1 MTLRFLLAPVLI
13 CFSLTPALAQGLAQ
27 SAYEQSLLQAIANI
41 QHLNHDQALADTR
54 EFLRQYPTSKLGQ
67 LLYADLLLAKADILP
82 TIGYGLQSKS
92 ELNDLTFEIRQRLSN
107 QQALAYAGYLPENL
121 ISMSENQPYVLV
133 MDQSLSRVYVYRNEQ
148 GMPVLETDYFLSI
161 GLKGFGK
168 QKEGDKK
175 TPIGV
180 YHVTSYIDGE
190 KLPDLYGEG
199 AFPVNYP
206 NVWDKRNKRTGSGI
220 WIHGTPSHTYN
231 RAPWSSDGCMVVS
244 NLDFTSLARYIDP
257 QHQTPV
263 IVVEQV
269 NWITPEQW
277 RDNQRDMLQLL
288 TRWIEDWES
297 NDLDNYSS
305 HYSKNEFIS
314 AYGRD
319 FANWKGHKKWV
330 NGKKTYVNVEFSNLN
345 IFLYPGEQDLMLM
358 QYDQIYRSNNFNN
371 ETAKQL
377 YWRKQQNRWQI
388 VYEGTRPLNKAN
400 ARLASN

>member
-1 MTLRFLLAPVLI
+1 MTIRFLLASILICCSLSPVL
-13 CFSLTPALAQGLAQ
+13 AQDLDQ
-27 SAYEQSLLQAIANI
+27 SSYEQSLLQAIQDI

-54 EFLRQYPTSKLGQ
+54 EFIRQYPTSKIGR

-121 ISMSENQPYVLV
+121 ISLSENQPYVLV

-206 NVWDKRNKRTGSGI
+206 NVWDKRNQRTGSGI

-244 NLDFTSLARYIDP
+244 NPDFASLARYIDP
-257 QHQTPV
+257 LQQTPV

-297 NDLDNYSS
+297 NDLD
-305 HYSKNEFIS
+305 
-314 AYGRD
+314 
-319 FANWKGHKKWV
+319 
-330 NGKKTYVNVEFSNLN
+330 
-345 IFLYPGEQDLMLM
+345 
-358 QYDQIYRSNNFNN
+358 
-371 ETAKQL
+371 
-377 YWRKQQNRWQI
+377 
-388 VYEGTRPLNKAN
+388 
-400 ARLASN
+400 

>member
-1 MTLRFLLAPVLI
+1 
-13 CFSLTPALAQGLAQ
+13 
-27 SAYEQSLLQAIANI
+27 
-41 QHLNHDQALADTR
+41 
-54 EFLRQYPTSKLGQ
+54 
-67 LLYADLLLAKADILP
+67 
-82 TIGYGLQSKS
+82 
-92 ELNDLTFEIRQRLSN
+92 
-107 QQALAYAGYLPENL
+107 
-121 ISMSENQPYVLV
+121 

-168 QKEGDKK
+168 QKRGDKK

-244 NLDFTSLARYIDP
+244 NPDFTSLARYIDP
-257 QHQTPV
+257 LQQTPV
-263 IVVEQV
+263 IVVEEV
-269 NWITPEQW
+269 NWIPPEQW
-277 RDNQRDMLQLL
+277 RNNQRDMLQLL

-297 NDLDNYSS
+297 NDLDDYSS
-305 HYSKNEFIS
+305 HYSRNEFIS
-314 AYGRD
+314 TNGRD
-319 FANWKGHKKWV
+319 FASWKGHKKWV

-345 IFLYPGEQDLMLM
+345 IFLYPGEQNLMLM

-377 YWRKQQNRWQI
+377 YWRKQQDRWQI

-400 ARLASN
+400 SRLASN